1 MKPEPSATVEEA
13 AAIVGCD
20 PEALK
25 ATIDRYNELVAK
37 GVDEDFGKDITKM
50 TAIEPPYYVYEGHP
64 GNMLVLMGG
73 IACDDYCR
81 ALDAEGTPVAGLY
94 VAGNNQGGRFGAEYP
109 MTAPASA
116 TASPSAWAA
125 SPARMPQ
132 PSHSAHP
139 SPSAIPVT
147 RDPQKPLSLPGLS
160 ADRAVHE
167 EIPLRQKTA

>member
-64 GNMLVLMGG
+64 GNMLVLMAALPATT
-73 IACDDYCR
+73 IA
-81 ALDAEGTPVAGLY
+81 ALWTPKAL
-94 VAGNNQGGRFGAEYP
+94 P
-109 MTAPASA
+109 
-116 TASPSAWAA
+116 
-125 SPARMPQ
+125 SPAFTSLATTKAADSE
-132 PSHSAHP
+132 PS
-139 SPSAIPVT
+139 I
-147 RDPQKPLSLPGLS
+147 R
-160 ADRAVHE
+160 
-167 EIPLRQKTA
+167 

>member
-1 MKPEPSATVEEA
+1 M
-13 AAIVGCD
+13 
-20 PEALK
+20 
-25 ATIDRYNELVAK
+25 VAK

-109 MTAPASA
+109 MTAPGI
-116 TASPSAWAA
+116 
-125 SPARMPQ
+125 
-132 PSHSAHP
+132 SHGIA
-139 SPSAIPVT
+139 
-147 RDPQKPLSLPGLS
+147 LSLGRFAGQNAATL
-160 ADRAVHE
+160 A
-167 EIPLRQKTA
+167 